1 MRLGTDL
8 AECFEKKKKRRRNME
23 YKGLTGDTGAG
34 IEMTPQAA
42 KQNKSR
48 CSELISGFSHPYLDT
63 L

>member
-1 MRLGTDL
+1 
-8 AECFEKKKKRRRNME
+8 ME